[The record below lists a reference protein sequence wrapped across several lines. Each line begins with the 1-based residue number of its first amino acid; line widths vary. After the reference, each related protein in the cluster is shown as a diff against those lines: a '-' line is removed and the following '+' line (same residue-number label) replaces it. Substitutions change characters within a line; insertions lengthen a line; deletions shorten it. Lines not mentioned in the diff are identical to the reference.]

1 MAAFTSRHRA
11 RAFALAAILGL
22 SAAACQARDG
32 QTGTGSASYDAPSV
46 AAFPNPVGD
55 SAVQALLANVEA
67 ARSRHDARALHQF
80 RAQLRSKLGEAAIER
95 ADAAYRQVV
104 SNLTAAR
111 AAHDAKARAGFRA
124 ELRAMCEPP
133 SLTSA
138 IEPCDGIAE
147 AAG

>member
-1 MAAFTSRHRA
+1 MAAFTTRHGG
-11 RAFALAAILGL
+11 RAFALAAILVL

-32 QTGTGSASYDAPSV
+32 QTGTGSVSYDAPSV
-46 AAFPNPVGD
+46 AAIPNPVGD

-95 ADAAYRQVV
+95 ADAA
-104 SNLTAAR
+104 
-111 AAHDAKARAGFRA
+111 HDAKARAAFRA

-133 SLTSA
+133 SLSSA

-147 AAG
+147 AAS